1 MSEWQT
7 IRLGNIIKTNENTYS
22 QKENWKYVNYLDTG
36 NITKNKI
43 EEIQQINTITDK
55 LPSRARLKVKYNS
68 IIYSTV
74 RPNQLHFGIIKEQP
88 DNFLVSTGFVVIDVN
103 NNAAVP
109 DYVYYILTQEEIIEH
124 LHAIAEQSVS
134 TYPSI
139 KKTDIEKLVVLIP
152 DIDTQKRIVSVL
164 QTIDEKIELNNKIN
178 NNLEEQA
185 QAIFKSWFVDFI
197 PFGGKPPKDWSTG
210 TVGDVII
217 LHDSKRVPLSATTR
231 DKMEKLYPYYGAT
244 SLMDYVD
251 NYIFDGIYLLLGEDG
266 TVIDSF
272 GFPILQYVHGQFWV
286 NNHAHVI
293 TGKNDFS
300 VEYLYLLFSIT
311 NIKSIVTGAVQ
322 QKISQK
328 NLKSVPTIIPNKPAL
343 TAFDKLIQPIFALT
357 RNLRDENE
365 RLIQLRDTLLPKLM
379 SGEIDVSKITI

>member
-1 MSEWQT
+1 
-7 IRLGNIIKTNENTYS
+7 
-22 QKENWKYVNYLDTG
+22 
-36 NITKNKI
+36 
-43 EEIQQINTITDK
+43 
-55 LPSRARLKVKYNS
+55 
-68 IIYSTV
+68 
-74 RPNQLHFGIIKEQP
+74 
-88 DNFLVSTGFVVIDVN
+88 
-103 NNAAVP
+103 
-109 DYVYYILTQEEIIEH
+109 
-124 LHAIAEQSVS
+124 
-134 TYPSI
+134 
-139 KKTDIEKLVVLIP
+139 
-152 DIDTQKRIVSVL
+152 
-164 QTIDEKIELNNKIN
+164 
-178 NNLEEQA
+178 
-185 QAIFKSWFVDFI
+185 
-197 PFGGKPPKDWSTG
+197 
-210 TVGDVII
+210 
-217 LHDSKRVPLSATTR
+217 
-231 DKMEKLYPYYGAT
+231 MEKLYPYYGAT